1 MRHQLECCEFQERAV
16 RRRPRLGTM
25 DRLFC
30 ITSDSP
36 KPEES
41 RFLHSGR
48 IVGPTRR
55 KGLRK
60 NRAYRVIYCCYELLV
75 ITQ

>member
-1 MRHQLECCEFQERAV
+1 MRHRLECCEFQERAV
-16 RRRPRLGTM
+16 RRYGSTICM
-25 DRLFC
+25 
-30 ITSDSP
+30 TSDYP

-60 NRAYRVIYCCYELLV
+60 NRACRVIYCCYELLV